1 MCMLFDARQF
11 TLKDGRTAVLRV
23 PDPQRDAAPLAQYL
37 KDVAGE
43 SPFVLAYPE
52 ERNFTAEKEEA
63 FLRAVLDSPNDLML
77 VCEVNGRIAGN
88 CHLRFFGMKKIAHRG
103 DVAVALYKEFWGQ
116 GIGTAMFEQM
126 IAAAKERGILQL
138 ELEYI
143 DGNDRGKALYE
154 KMGFRHTGT
163 HPNAIRQAD
172 GTLADLCMMVK
183 EL

>member
-1 MCMLFDARQF
+1 MRFETRELV
-11 TLKDGRTAVLRV
+11 LKDGRTALIRV
-23 PDPQRDAAPLAQYL
+23 PDPVGDAAALAQYL

-52 ERNFTAEKEEA
+52 ERNFSAEKEEA

-77 VCEVNGRIAGN
+77 VCEVDGRIAGN
-88 CHLRFFGMKKIAHRG
+88 CHLVCHGMKKIAHRG
-103 DVAVALYKEFWGQ
+103 DVAIALYKEFWGL

-126 IAAAKERGILQL
+126 IAAARQRGLMQL

-154 KMGFRHTGT
+154 KMGFRRVGAR
-163 HPNAIRQAD
+163 PNAIRQKD
-172 GTLADLCMMVK
+172 GSLCDLIIMVK

>member
-1 MCMLFDARQF
+1 MRYDAKQI
-11 TLKDGRTAVLRV
+11 TLKDGRTAVIRV
-23 PDPQRDAAPLAQYL
+23 PDPAKDATALAQYL

-52 ERNFTAEKEEA
+52 ERNFTPEKEEA

-77 VCEVNGRIAGN
+77 VCEVDGRIAGN
-88 CHLRFFGMKKIAHRG
+88 CHLTFFGAKKISHRG
-103 DVAVALYKEFWGQ
+103 DVAIALYKEFWGL
-116 GIGTAMFEQM
+116 GIGSAMFAQM
-126 IAAAKERGILQL
+126 ITAARERGIMQL

-154 KMGFRHTGT
+154 KMGFRRVGA
-163 HPNAIRQAD
+163 HPNAIRQKD
-172 GTLADLCMMVK
+172 GTLCDLIMMVK

>member
-1 MCMLFDARQF
+1 MLFEARQIV
-11 TLKDGRTAVLRV
+11 LRDGRGAVIRV
-23 PDPQRDAAPLAQYL
+23 PDPAKDAAPLAQYL

-52 ERNFTAEKEEA
+52 ERNFTPEKEEA

-77 VCEVNGRIAGN
+77 VCEVDGRIAGN
-88 CHLRFFGMKKIAHRG
+88 CHLVFHGMKKIAHRG
-103 DVAVALYKEFWGQ
+103 EVAIALYKEFWGL
-116 GIGTAMFEQM
+116 GIGTVMFQQM
-126 IAAAKERGILQL
+126 IAAARARGTMQL

-154 KMGFRHTGT
+154 KMGFRHTGVR
-163 HPNAIRQAD
+163 PNAIRQQD
-172 GTLADLCMMVK
+172 GTLCDLRMMVK

>member
-1 MCMLFDARQF
+1 MRFEARELV
-11 TLKDGRTAVLRV
+11 LKDGRTAQIRV
-23 PDPQRDAAPLAQYL
+23 PDPAGDAAALAQYL

-52 ERNFTAEKEEA
+52 ERNFSAEKEEA

-77 VCEVNGRIAGN
+77 VCEVDGRIAGN
-88 CHLRFFGMKKIAHRG
+88 CHLVCHGMKKIAHRG
-103 DVAVALYKEFWGQ
+103 DVAIALYKEFWGL

-126 IAAAKERGILQL
+126 IAAARQRGLMQL

-154 KMGFRHTGT
+154 KMGFQRVGAR
-163 HPNAIRQAD
+163 PNAIRQKD
-172 GTLADLCMMVK
+172 GSLCDLIIMVK